1 MKAVNSEPEWLLL
14 MKLTAAVVSATQQ
27 ITDRSNVV
35 EVNVEL
41 SAEACW
47 LLEKP
52 VFPTSAASW

>member
-35 EVNVEL
+35 EDNAEL

-47 LLEKP
+47 L
-52 VFPTSAASW
+52 